1 MPQHEAQEP
10 LAAHAQQGPGG
21 VAKPAELGEQGRQG
35 QADEQVQLALQQS
48 GDLRGLG
55 SDSMW
60 GIPWLQHL
68 SYDHLS

>member
-10 LAAHAQQGPGG
+10 LAAHAQQGLGG
-21 VAKPAELGEQGRQG
+21 VAKPVELGEQGRQG
-35 QADEQVQLALQQS
+35 QAGEQVQLALQQS